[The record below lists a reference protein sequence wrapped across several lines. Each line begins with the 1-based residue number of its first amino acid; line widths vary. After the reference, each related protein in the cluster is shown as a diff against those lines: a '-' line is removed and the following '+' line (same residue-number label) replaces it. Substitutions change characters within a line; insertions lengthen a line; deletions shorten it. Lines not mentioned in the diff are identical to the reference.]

1 MAAWASKVVFIL
13 ESAEN
18 RVKRIVRHPEL
29 HDKPTIFATNLH
41 FK

>member
-1 MAAWASKVVFIL
+1 
-13 ESAEN
+13 
-18 RVKRIVRHPEL
+18 VKRIVRHPEL